1 MLMIDKKTYVN
12 DIKIKIQQLQKE
24 QDQLFQNM
32 IKELEVSKEDVDY
45 FFDYCYNDYEF
56 KHGMEMMRKYL

>member
-1 MLMIDKKTYVN
+1 
-12 DIKIKIQQLQKE
+12 
-24 QDQLFQNM
+24 M